1 MLSIDPKN
9 NIIRNTEMKK
19 NLSSSRISHSSISS
33 AISRDSKDKK
43 NKNISLDLK
52 ETKKRLV
59 INQAKELLM
68 EI

>member
-9 NIIRNTEMKK
+9 NIIRKTEMKK

-52 ETKKRLV
+52 ETKKT
-59 INQAKELLM
+59 IGD
-68 EI
+68 

>member
-9 NIIRNTEMKK
+9 NIIRKTEMKK

>member
-52 ETKKRLV
+52 ETKKT
-59 INQAKELLM
+59 IGD
-68 EI
+68 